1 MTDTVRIV
9 QFYPVELGITG
20 DRGNVRA
27 LQVRLE
33 RAGVPVDVVH
43 VGIGDP
49 LPADADILV
58 FGNGPLSAMRL
69 VADDLRARSA
79 ELEAFVAAGGS
90 LFSIGASAEL
100 LSEGVDLLD
109 GEKLEGLGLFP
120 FRVARTRERNVGYII
135 ADTVDGRVIG
145 FEDHASRW
153 MLGADAV
160 PYGAVVAG
168 KGSFARAGG
177 VGDEDGSGA
186 GEIVRRGEAYAS
198 NVQGPALPL
207 NPQWADAILSA
218 VTSRRGI
225 EWSAGEAHAHL
236 NEYADGARAAIEH
249 LIHSKDFR
257 TIGL

>member
-9 QFYPVELGITG
+9 QLYPVELGITG

-33 RAGVPVDVVH
+33 RAGVPVEVVH
-43 VGIGDP
+43 VGVGEP

-58 FGNGPLSAMRL
+58 LGNGPLSAMRI
-69 VADDLRARSA
+69 VADDLRSRAA
-79 ELEAFVAAGGS
+79 ELEAFVESGRS

-135 ADTVDGRVIG
+135 ADTPEGRVIG

-153 MLGADAV
+153 TLGSDAV
-160 PYGAVVAG
+160 AVGEVVEG
-168 KGSFARAGG
+168 KGSFAL
-177 VGDEDGSGA
+177 GDRA

-207 NPQWADAILSA
+207 NPRWTDAILGA
-218 VTSRRGI
+218 TTARRGI
-225 EWSAGEAHAHL
+225 SWEIGTAHAKL
-236 NEYADGARAAIEH
+236 DEYADGARAAIEH
-249 LIHSKDFR
+249 LVHSKDFR

>member
-33 RAGVPVDVVH
+33 RAGVPVEVVH

-49 LPADADILV
+49 LPADIDIIV
-58 FGNGPLSAMRL
+58 FGNGPLSAMRI
-69 VADDLRARSA
+69 VADDLRSRAA
-79 ELEAFVAAGGS
+79 ELNDFIDSGRS
-90 LFSIGASAEL
+90 LFAIGASAEL

-109 GEKLEGLGLFP
+109 GETVEGIGLFP

-135 ADTVDGRVIG
+135 ADTPDGKVIG

-153 MLGADAV
+153 TLGADAV
-160 PYGAVVAG
+160 AFGTVLEG
-168 KGSFARAGG
+168 KGSFARG
-177 VGDEDGSGA
+177 ESC

-207 NPQWADAILSA
+207 NPQWSDAILRA
-218 VTSRRGI
+218 VTTRRGI
-225 EWSAGEAHAHL
+225 AWQTGEAHASL
-236 NEYADGARAAIEH
+236 DEYATGARAAIEH

>member
-1 MTDTVRIV
+1 MIDTVRIV

-27 LQVRLE
+27 LQVRLQ
-33 RAGVPVDVVH
+33 RAGVHAEVVH

-49 LPADADILV
+49 IPTDADIFV
-58 FGNGPLSAMRL
+58 FGNGPLSAMRI
-69 VADDLRARSA
+69 VADDLRARAA
-79 ELEAFVAAGGS
+79 ELEAFVESGRS

-109 GEKLEGLGLFP
+109 GEKLEGLGIFS

-135 ADTVDGRVIG
+135 ADTPDGRVIG

-153 MLGADAV
+153 TLGSDAV
-160 PYGAVVAG
+160 AVGAVIEG
-168 KGSFARAGG
+168 KGSFALGN
-177 VGDEDGSGA
+177 GA

-207 NPQWADAILSA
+207 NPHWTDAILRA
-218 VTSRRGI
+218 TTARRGI
-225 EWSAGEAHAHL
+225 AWEIGAAHAHL
-236 NEYADGARAAIEH
+236 DEYAEGARAAIEH
-249 LIHSKDFR
+249 LVHSKDFR

>member
-33 RAGVPVDVVH
+33 RAGIPVDVVH
-43 VGIGDP
+43 VGIGDE
-49 LPADADILV
+49 LPADADVIV
-58 FGNGPLSAMRL
+58 FGNGPLSAMRI
-69 VADDLRARSA
+69 VADDLRSRAA
-79 ELEAFVAAGGS
+79 QLEEFVASGRS
-90 LFSIGASAEL
+90 LFAVGASAEL

-109 GEKLEGLGLFP
+109 GETLDGLGLFP

-135 ADTVDGRVIG
+135 ADTADGRVIG

-153 MLGADAV
+153 TLGADAV
-160 PYGAVVAG
+160 AVGTLVAG
-168 KGSFARAGG
+168 KGSFARDG
-177 VGDEDGSGA
+177 VA

-207 NPQWADAILSA
+207 NPQWSDAILAA
-218 VTSRRGI
+218 VTARRGI
-225 EWSAGEAHAHL
+225 EWEAGAATARL
-236 NEYADGARAAIEH
+236 DEYADGARATIEH
-249 LIHSKDFR
+249 LIHSKDFS